1 VIRLAVG
8 VFGTSGNCPATELIF
23 TKPENS
29 SEAASVALP
38 QTAVAIVL
46 QRFCGRA
53 FGFLRFL
60 HILPEFANRAMATAR
75 NGRVRRIPLV
85 QRLSFG
91 MRSAAGWTVAATV
104 AQQHSAFGVP
114 EFLHACSRNFANR
127 AMATA
132 LYGRARR
139 IPLVRS
145 LSFGM
150 RSASSWTVATTGR
163 QPFVSDYIGSGSCPT
178 ATEDDAPELID
189 APTAQAGNSPL

>member
-1 VIRLAVG
+1 MVERRLVIRLAVG
-8 VFGTSGNCPATELIF
+8 VFGTSGDCPATELIF

-60 HILPEFANRAMATAR
+60 HILPE
-75 NGRVRRIPLV
+75 
-85 QRLSFG
+85 
-91 MRSAAGWTVAATV
+91 
-104 AQQHSAFGVP
+104 
-114 EFLHACSRNFANR
+114 FANR